1 MGMEMKHHDT
11 NMLGSGF
18 LEFKLYYSETRN
30 LAIGDALSSDYFSAG
45 GHLWRIYCYP
55 RGRSVTDN
63 GEYLSIFLHLI
74 SHPKDIKTI
83 FHVFC
88 LGENA
93 EPDFS
98 NEKRSVHVFSSEVSE
113 NFGWNQ
119 FMKRSILEANYVIN
133 GQLTL
138 ICGILVMGD
147 NSIPMPSSEIRYDLV
162 HLFNCKE
169 GTDVSFTVK
178 GETIQAHRVVIAARS
193 PVFKVE
199 LFGSMADATSSSILL
214 EDIEPATAKA
224 MFWFMYTDELPEDDE
239 LGGSSIELMQHLLAA
254 SDRYALDRLKLLCAR
269 KLWDNISV
277 DIFASTLACAETHN
291 CPELKSKCYDFFAV
305 ENNFKKIVFTDGFM
319 WLLLNYP
326 SLAAKL
332 KERVGI

>member
-1 MGMEMKHHDT
+1 
-11 NMLGSGF
+11 MLGSGF
-18 LEFKLYYSETRN
+18 LEFKLDYSETRN
-30 LAIGDALSSDYFSAG
+30 LAIGDALSSSYFSAS

-88 LGENA
+88 LAKNA

-119 FMKRSILEANYVIN
+119 LMKRSILEANYVIN

-147 NSIPMPSSEIRYDLV
+147 NSIPMPSSEIGYDLV
-162 HLFNCKE
+162 HLFNCKVAA
-169 GTDVSFTVK
+169 DVSFIVK
-178 GETIQAHRVVIAARS
+178 GETIRAHRAVIAARS

-199 LFGSMADATSSSILL
+199 LFGSMEDATSSSILL
-214 EDIEPATAKA
+214 EDIEPTTVKA

-239 LGGSSIELMQHLLAA
+239 HGGSSIELMQHLLAA
-254 SDRYALDRLKLLCAR
+254 SDRYALDR
-269 KLWDNISV
+269 
-277 DIFASTLACAETHN
+277 
-291 CPELKSKCYDFFAV
+291 
-305 ENNFKKIVFTDGFM
+305 
-319 WLLLNYP
+319 
-326 SLAAKL
+326 
-332 KERVGI
+332 